1 VRADFPRE
9 REVMSALIRNGKT
22 GRAGFTEPRIRR
34 RKGGGV
40 IRKTAYAVALVL
52 LFATTALADGKITV
66 KDQNGKDQTIEFVQK
81 PDKAWVVK
89 NNGREDNVVEVGGW
103 ALFQA
108 KENGTLVPK
117 DTMKDVFIVYQGN
130 STCYVYW
137 NGSTYVKKCY

>member
-1 VRADFPRE
+1 MS
-9 REVMSALIRNGKT
+9 EVVRNGNT
-22 GRAGFTEPRIRR
+22 RRAGFSETWILRR
-34 RKGGGV
+34 EGRGV
-40 IRKTAYAVALVL
+40 MRKTAIAVALVL

-81 PDKAWVVK
+81 PDKSWVVK